1 MHNKTKKILKSLFTI
16 VMLAVCFTSC
26 VYADGIISEVVG
38 EKVEASDGGFK
49 DILNSILSY
58 VVWFGWFI
66 AIAMIIT
73 VGIRYTM
80 APANERADLKNGSV
94 RYIIGV
100 LLLASLT
107 TVFGAIMGIFD
118 QANGTGTV
126 GGSSSSTTNTNSSSN
141 KGNSSSSSSSSSGGS
156 GGGSNSSSQDE
167 GKKFSVALPSL
178 EGEQRYTGSMQ
189 TPKLRNLDTSK
200 ISIAYYQKDGITPT
214 TNTLKDVGEKKIIK
228 VSLKDKSKHTWSNG
242 STDDITI
249 NWEIKP
255 MMLKVDWLSE
265 DSFIYDGKE
274 HLPRVRQA
282 ILNGV
287 NGETIEVVVSGASKT
302 VGKHTAKVEMSA
314 ETLAKGYAKNY
325 VLENVQKEYTIVES
339 NG

>member
-1 MHNKTKKILKSLFTI
+1 MHNKTKKILKTLLT
-16 VMLAVCFTSC
+16 VAMLVVCFTSC
-26 VYADGIISEVVG
+26 VYATGTTSGGGIISEVTNG
-38 EKVEASDGGFK
+38 EAKMPDEGKGFA
-49 DILNSILSY
+49 DILNTILAY

-80 APANERADLKNGSV
+80 APANERADLKNGSI

-107 TVFGAIMGIFD
+107 TVFGAIMGIFS
-118 QANGTGTV
+118 AATGESAGTGGGAGGSATTTTNKGNGSGAG
-126 GGSSSSTTNTNSSSN
+126 GGSSSDGQNTVN
-141 KGNSSSSSSSSSGGS
+141 KII
-156 GGGSNSSSQDE
+156 
-167 GKKFSVALPSL
+167 AAIPSL

-200 ISIAYYQKDGITPT
+200 ISIAYYEKDGVTPT

-228 VSLKDKSKHTWSNG
+228 VSLKDKSKYTWPNG

-255 MMLKVDWLSE
+255 MILKVDWLSE
-265 DSFIYDGKE
+265 DTFTYDGNE
-274 HLPRVRQA
+274 HLPRARQA

-287 NGETIEVVVSGASKT
+287 NGETIEIIISGASST
-302 VGKHTAKVEMSA
+302 AGKHTAKAEMSA

-325 VLENVQKEYTIVES
+325 VLENAQKEYTIVEA

>member
-1 MHNKTKKILKSLFTI
+1 MHNKTKKILKTLLT
-16 VMLAVCFTSC
+16 VAMLVVCFTSC
-26 VYADGIISEVVG
+26 VYATGTTSGGGIISEVTKG
-38 EKVEASDGGFK
+38 EVTPDDGGFA
-49 DILNSILSY
+49 DILNAILGY

-80 APANERADLKNGSV
+80 APANERADLKNGSI

-107 TVFGAIMGIFD
+107 TVFGAIMGIFSE
-118 QANGTGTV
+118 AAGGGTGTGGGTGAGGSATTTTNKGNGSGAG
-126 GGSSSSTTNTNSSSN
+126 GGSSSDGQNNVN
-141 KGNSSSSSSSSSGGS
+141 KII
-156 GGGSNSSSQDE
+156 
-167 GKKFSVALPSL
+167 VAMPSL

-200 ISIAYYQKDGITPT
+200 ISIAYYEKDGLTPT

-228 VSLKDKSKHTWSNG
+228 VSLKDKSKYTWTNG

-255 MMLKVDWLSE
+255 MILKVDWLSE
-265 DSFIYDGKE
+265 DTFTYDGNE
-274 HLPRVRQA
+274 HLPRARQA

-287 NGETIEVVVSGASKT
+287 NGETIEIIISGASST
-302 VGKHTAKVEMSA
+302 AGKHTAKAEMSA

-325 VLENVQKEYTIVES
+325 VLENAQKEYTIVEA

>member
-1 MHNKTKKILKSLFTI
+1 MHNKTKKILKTLLT
-16 VMLAVCFTSC
+16 VAMLVVCFTSC
-26 VYADGIISEVVG
+26 VYAEDGIISEVLKG
-38 EKVEASDGGFK
+38 EVTPDDGGFG
-49 DILNSILSY
+49 DILNKILGY

-80 APANERADLKNGSV
+80 APANERADLKNGSI

-107 TVFGAIMGIFD
+107 TVFGAIMGIFSGT
-118 QANGTGTV
+118 AGGGTGTG
-126 GGSSSSTTNTNSSSN
+126 GGSSSNGDQDNVN
-141 KGNSSSSSSSSSGGS
+141 KII
-156 GGGSNSSSQDE
+156 
-167 GKKFSVALPSL
+167 VAIPSL

-200 ISIAYYQKDGITPT
+200 ISIAYYEKDGATPT

-228 VSLKDKSKHTWSNG
+228 VSLKDKSKYIWSNG
-242 STDDITI
+242 SADDITI

-255 MMLKVDWLSE
+255 MILKVDWLSE
-265 DSFIYDGKE
+265 DTFTYDGNE
-274 HLPRVRQA
+274 HLPRARQA
-282 ILNGV
+282 IFNGV
-287 NGETIEVVVSGASKT
+287 NGETIEIVISGASKT
-302 VGKHTAKVEMSA
+302 AGKHTARAEMSA
-314 ETLAKGYAKNY
+314 ETLAKEYAKNY
-325 VLENVQKEYTIVES
+325 VLENAQKEYTIVEA

>member
-1 MHNKTKKILKSLFTI
+1 MHNKTKKILKTLLT
-16 VMLAVCFTSC
+16 VAMLVVCFTSC
-26 VYADGIISEVVG
+26 VYAGGIISEVLKG
-38 EKVEASDGGFK
+38 EVKPDDGGFG
-49 DILNSILSY
+49 DILNTILGY

-80 APANERADLKNGSV
+80 APANERADLKNGSI

-107 TVFGAIMGIFD
+107 TVFGAIMGIFSGT
-118 QANGTGTV
+118 AGGGTGTGGGAGGSATTTTNKGNGSGAG
-126 GGSSSSTTNTNSSSN
+126 GGSSSNGDQDNVN
-141 KGNSSSSSSSSSGGS
+141 KNI
-156 GGGSNSSSQDE
+156 
-167 GKKFSVALPSL
+167 VAIPSL

-200 ISIAYYQKDGITPT
+200 ISIAYYEKDGATPT

-228 VSLKDKSKHTWSNG
+228 VSLKDKSKYIWSNG
-242 STDDITI
+242 SADDITI

-255 MMLKVDWLSE
+255 MILKVDWLSE
-265 DSFIYDGKE
+265 DTFTYDGNE
-274 HLPRVRQA
+274 HLPRARQA
-282 ILNGV
+282 IFNGV
-287 NGETIEVVVSGASKT
+287 NGETIEIVISGASKT
-302 VGKHTAKVEMSA
+302 AGKHTARAEMSA
-314 ETLAKGYAKNY
+314 ETLAKEYAKNY
-325 VLENVQKEYTIVES
+325 VLENARKEYTIVEA

>member
-1 MHNKTKKILKSLFTI
+1 MHNKTKKILKTLLT
-16 VMLAVCFTSC
+16 VAMLVVCFTSC
-26 VYADGIISEVVG
+26 VYAEDGIISEVLKG
-38 EKVEASDGGFK
+38 EVTPDDGGFV
-49 DILNSILSY
+49 DILNTILGY

-80 APANERADLKNGSV
+80 APANERADLKNGSI

-107 TVFGAIMGIFD
+107 TVFGAIMGIFSGT
-118 QANGTGTV
+118 AGGGTGTGGGAGGSATTTTNKGNGSGAG
-126 GGSSSSTTNTNSSSN
+126 GGSSSNGDQDNVN
-141 KGNSSSSSSSSSGGS
+141 KII
-156 GGGSNSSSQDE
+156 
-167 GKKFSVALPSL
+167 VPIPSL

-200 ISIAYYQKDGITPT
+200 ISIAYYEKDGATPT

-228 VSLKDKSKHTWSNG
+228 VSLKDKSKYTWTNG

-255 MMLKVDWLSE
+255 MILRVDWLSE
-265 DSFIYDGKE
+265 DTFTYDGNE
-274 HLPRVRQA
+274 HLPRARQA

-287 NGETIEVVVSGASKT
+287 NGETIEIIISGASST
-302 VGKHTAKVEMSA
+302 AGKHTAKAEMSA

-325 VLENVQKEYTIVES
+325 VLENAQKEYTIVEA

>member
-1 MHNKTKKILKSLFTI
+1 MHNKTKKILKTLFT
-16 VMLAVCFTSC
+16 VAMLVVCFTSC
-26 VYADGIISEVVG
+26 VYAAGTTSEGGIISEVVG
-38 EKVEASDGGFK
+38 GEVKPDDGGFA
-49 DILNSILSY
+49 DILNKILGY

-80 APANERADLKNGSV
+80 APANERADLKNGSI

-107 TVFGAIMGIFD
+107 TVFGAIMGIFSGT
-118 QANGTGTV
+118 AGGGTGTGGGAGGSTTTTTNKGNGGGTG
-126 GGSSSSTTNTNSSSN
+126 GGSSSNGGQNTTNKITS
-141 KGNSSSSSSSSSGGS
+141 
-156 GGGSNSSSQDE
+156 
-167 GKKFSVALPSL
+167 AAPSL
-178 EGEQRYTGSMQ
+178 EGEQRYTGSVQ
-189 TPKLRNLDTSK
+189 TPNLRNLDTSK
-200 ISIAYYQKDGITPT
+200 ISIAYYEKDGVTPT

-228 VSLKDKSKHTWSNG
+228 VSLKDKSKYTWSNG

-255 MMLKVDWLSE
+255 MVLKVDWLGE
-265 DSFIYDGKE
+265 DTFTYDGNE
-274 HLPRVRQA
+274 HLPRARQA

-287 NGETIEVVVSGASKT
+287 NGETIEIIISGASST
-302 VGKHTAKVEMSA
+302 AGKHTAKAEMSA

-325 VLENVQKEYTIVES
+325 VLENAQKEYTIVEA

>member
-1 MHNKTKKILKSLFTI
+1 MHNKTKKILKTLLT
-16 VMLAVCFTSC
+16 VAMLVVCFTSC
-26 VYADGIISEVVG
+26 VYAEDGIISEVLKG
-38 EKVEASDGGFK
+38 EVTPDDGGFG
-49 DILNSILSY
+49 DILNKILGY

-80 APANERADLKNGSV
+80 APANERADLKNGSI

-107 TVFGAIMGIFD
+107 TVFGAIMGIFSGT
-118 QANGTGTV
+118 AGGGTGTGGGAGGSATTTTNKGNGSGAG
-126 GGSSSSTTNTNSSSN
+126 GGSSSNDGQNNVN
-141 KGNSSSSSSSSSGGS
+141 KII
-156 GGGSNSSSQDE
+156 
-167 GKKFSVALPSL
+167 VAIPSL

-200 ISIAYYQKDGITPT
+200 ISIAYYEKDGATPT

-228 VSLKDKSKHTWSNG
+228 VSLKDKSKYIWSNG
-242 STDDITI
+242 SADDITI

-255 MMLKVDWLSE
+255 MILKVDWLSE
-265 DSFIYDGKE
+265 DTFTYDGNE
-274 HLPRVRQA
+274 HLPRARQA
-282 ILNGV
+282 IFNGV
-287 NGETIEVVVSGASKT
+287 NGETIEIVISGASKT
-302 VGKHTAKVEMSA
+302 AGKHTARAEMSA
-314 ETLAKGYAKNY
+314 ETLAKEYAKNY
-325 VLENVQKEYTIVES
+325 VLENAQKEYTIVEA